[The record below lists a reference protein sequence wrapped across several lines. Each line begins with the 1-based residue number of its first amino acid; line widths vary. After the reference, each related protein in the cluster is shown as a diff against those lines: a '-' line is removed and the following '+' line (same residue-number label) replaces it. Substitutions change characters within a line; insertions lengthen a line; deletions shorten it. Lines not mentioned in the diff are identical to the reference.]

1 MDRPHDLGGRM
12 NFGPPYYEHWLTAA
26 ATMAVESGIVSTAG
40 VEKRA
45 RGAFALARPVRV
57 GPLDDIGTG
66 PTKFAVGCGT
76 TAPSACRTWR
86 RTAVRARR
94 RACIPCGSTRV
105 RSGVTHRHGPR
116 SSPICR
122 TATWRRHE
130 HRTRAGR
137 AARALHNVV
146 VCTLCSC
153 YPWAPMDPALLRTRP
168 ASAAQ
173 G

>member
-1 MDRPHDLGGRM
+1 LSSFRHTVERMDPAHYLAS
-12 NFGPPYYEHWLTAA
+12 PYYEHWLTAA

-40 VEKRA
+40 LEKRA
-45 RGAFALARPVRV
+45 RGAFPLARPVRV

-66 PTKFAVGCGT
+66 PTRFAVGCGT

-94 RACIPCGSTRV
+94 RA
-105 RSGVTHRHGPR
+105 HRHRLLAHRYGAVKELGIDGPE
-116 SSPICR
+116 I
-122 TATWRRHE
+122 E
-130 HRTRAGR
+130 HLVVVENTPT
-137 AARALHNVV
+137 LHNVV
-146 VCTLCSC
+146 ACTLCSC